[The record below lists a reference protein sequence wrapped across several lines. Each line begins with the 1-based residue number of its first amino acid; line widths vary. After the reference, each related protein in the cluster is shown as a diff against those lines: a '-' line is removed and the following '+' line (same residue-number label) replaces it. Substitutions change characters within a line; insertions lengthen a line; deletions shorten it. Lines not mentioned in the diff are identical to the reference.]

1 MYLRSD
7 EAGCY
12 HNSSL
17 LAALRDVGSRQGID
31 VVRYDFSEP
40 QHGKDVCD
48 RILCP
53 MKAAVK
59 RYCNEGHDILMAQ
72 DMQTA
77 LKERPV
83 RGTTAGVFCMNI
95 SLKLK
100 KTPNFSALYNFE
112 FTPGGLRM
120 WKAFKIGAGKLIAWN
135 DITFCPK
142 DATCLSGEKPFF
154 AISAREMDKTTK
166 HCERIDD
173 ISGTFECPHPQC
185 SKEFLSRAE
194 LETHLSV
201 TANHSPVKMVQR
213 SVYDHLRI
221 DWVQRFQSISL
232 DCKRKSRLQKE
243 VQIETTTVV
252 NSLQM
257 KPNSLHKS

>member
-83 RGTTAGVFCMNI
+83 RGTTAGVFCMNDKNI

-173 ISGTFECPHPQC
+173 VGGTFECPHP
-185 SKEFLSRAE
+185 
-194 LETHLSV
+194 
-201 TANHSPVKMVQR
+201 
-213 SVYDHLRI
+213 
-221 DWVQRFQSISL
+221 
-232 DCKRKSRLQKE
+232 
-243 VQIETTTVV
+243 
-252 NSLQM
+252 
-257 KPNSLHKS
+257 